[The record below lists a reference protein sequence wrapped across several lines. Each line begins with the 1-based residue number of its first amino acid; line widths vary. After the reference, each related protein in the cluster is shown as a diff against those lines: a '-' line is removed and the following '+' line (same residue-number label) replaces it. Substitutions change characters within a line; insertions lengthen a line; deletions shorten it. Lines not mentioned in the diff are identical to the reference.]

1 MKKEF
6 TKEEKKEYYKRLRD
20 RWNTAKSYAS
30 EDEIKA
36 IISNYGLN
44 ISIRGYCFVAMQ
56 MKELGLEGLP
66 YLDMKTFQGWK
77 ENGFMV
83 QKGQRSQVTGLTW
96 INADKKDNG
105 NGDNTENEEKTHSFV
120 MPKAYHL
127 FHRTQV
133 QEIS

>member
-6 TKEEKKEYYKRLRD
+6 TKEEKKEYYKGLRD
-20 RWNTAKSYAS
+20 RWNAAKSYAS

-36 IISNYGLN
+36 IISNHGLN

-56 MKELGLEGLP
+56 MKELNLDGLP

-77 ENGFMV
+77 ENGFIV
-83 QKGQRSQVTGLTW
+83 QKGQKSQVTGLTW
-96 INADKKDNG
+96 ITADKRDNG
-105 NGDNTENEEKTHSFV
+105 NGDNADNEEKTHSFV